1 MSDKIWE
8 LIEAAG
14 IALSPFL
21 PPFLGSLVGLR
32 WSDGATRRDRVWSWG
47 SSFVLG
53 VVGGGAAAEYFE
65 LGPKLT
71 IAAGFMIAVVGA
83 EFLAILIVVLRDAL
97 KDPAAAF
104 VKWRDIVMFRRSQS

>member
-1 MSDKIWE
+1 MGDRVWQ

-14 IALSPFL
+14 VTFAPFL
-21 PPFLGSLVGLR
+21 PPFLGALIGLR
-32 WSDGATRRDRVWSWG
+32 WSDGATKRDRVFSWA

-53 VVGGGAAAEYFE
+53 SVCGAAVSEYFT

-83 EFLAILIVVLRDAL
+83 EFLAILIVMLRDARA
-97 KDPAAAF
+97 DPAAAF
-104 VKWRDIVMFRRSQS
+104 RKWRDLFLFRSNQ